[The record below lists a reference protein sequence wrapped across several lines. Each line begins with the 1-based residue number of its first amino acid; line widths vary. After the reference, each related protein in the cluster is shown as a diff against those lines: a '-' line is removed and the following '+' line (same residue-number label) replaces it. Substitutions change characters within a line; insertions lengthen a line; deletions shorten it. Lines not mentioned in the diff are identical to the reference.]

1 MSKIYRRCQK
11 EDWRNHK
18 KHCGKK
24 KVSKK
29 LPGTIHDH
37 LWRFSHLPD
46 CLRHLSSGPALDG
59 MISLDSIGFANPN
72 IPLSY
77 APALQRQ
84 VDLLTADKTADYFLF
99 DDTDSP
105 VRVVIH
111 GYWMKMAFRTLRTDS
126 LSANEKHGLEAL
138 AEYLIKIM
146 GEKPGLSRGRILEQ
160 LEREYGGD
168 VAEKVAQFEQ
178 MSVMNGFEGST
189 FLEVMGGNLMATMP
203 AMMAMGQM

>member
-1 MSKIYRRCQK
+1 
-11 EDWRNHK
+11 
-18 KHCGKK
+18 
-24 KVSKK
+24 
-29 LPGTIHDH
+29 
-37 LWRFSHLPD
+37 
-46 CLRHLSSGPALDG
+46 

-111 GYWMKMAFRTLRTDS
+111 DHWMKMAFRTLRTDS

-189 FLEVMGGNLMATMP
+189 FLEVMGGNLMATMQ
-203 AMMAMGQM
+203 AMMAMGPM